1 MACSKYSFTIS
12 QGATLDMS
20 LHYADATGS
29 SIDLRN
35 YGGRMQLRNDV
46 SQSSTILYL
55 TLTSSLQADGTGLNF
70 SGSARNP
77 TGFTDPVSG
86 NIGIY
91 ISAPTSSTLLFDTA
105 DYDIFIFSGSFADK
119 IMEGKITL
127 DKRVT
132 G

>member
-1 MACSKYSFTIS
+1 MVGGHQRRSRKCMIAIPIENADDQTADQFSKVLMWCCDQEGILETIS
-12 QGATLDMS
+12 ESFHGALV
-20 LHYADATGS
+20 TGMN
-29 SIDLRN
+29 L
-35 YGGRMQLRNDV
+35 
-46 SQSSTILYL
+46 
-55 TLTSSLQADGTGLNF
+55 LQVWVDYR
-70 SGSARNP
+70 S
-77 TGFTDPVSG
+77 DPVSG